1 MHLNAQQIQALSLG
15 ERIHLINSITGIKPG
30 NLIGSIDAQGQ
41 TNLAVFSSVVHLG
54 SDPALIGF
62 VLRPPGEVPRH
73 TYENI
78 QEMGCYTINHIHPS
92 FAQQSHLT
100 SAKFAKTESEFEHCG
115 LAAEFIGDFK
125 APFVAASNI
134 KYGLEFAEEM
144 VIARNKTRL
153 IIGEIKLIILNANPK
168 TPDGGLDLELSQSVG
183 ISGLNSYYQ
192 FKRLDTFEQPKA

>member
-1 MHLNAQQIQALSLG
+1 MHLNAQHIQALPLG
-15 ERIHLINSITGIKPG
+15 ERIHLINSITGIKPA
-30 NLIGSIDAQGQ
+30 NLIGTIDSQGQ

-78 QEMGCYTINHIHPS
+78 QEVGCYTINHIHPS
-92 FAQQSHLT
+92 FAQQAHLT
-100 SAKFAKTESEFEHCG
+100 SAKFAKQQSEFEHCD
-115 LAAEFIGDFK
+115 LDAEFIADFK

-134 KYGLEFAEEM
+134 KYGLAFAEEIL
-144 VIARNKTRL
+144 IARNNTRL
-153 IIGEIKLIILNANPK
+153 IIGEIQHILLNTNPK
-168 TPDGGLDLELSQSVG
+168 TSDGGLDLELSQSVG

-192 FKRLDTFEQPKA
+192 FKRLDTFAQPKP